1 MIATNGYTPKSL
13 PWHARRVIPFVGYM
27 AATETLPPAL
37 LAKQL
42 PHRRT
47 VIDSNLDIDFFRPA
61 PDSPRLL
68 FGGATA
74 NGLQDPAAIA
84 RSCTDVSGARC
95 RTSPT
100 SSSATSGRG
109 NVPGRST

>member
-1 MIATNGYTPKSL
+1 
-13 PWHARRVIPFVGYM
+13 M
-27 AATETLPPAL
+27 AATEPLPPAL

-61 PDSPRLL
+61 PDSSRACCSAAPRP
-68 FGGATA
+68 TA
-74 NGLQDPAAIA
+74 WKILQPSPP
-84 RSCTDVSGARC
+84 SCTDVSGARC

-100 SSSATSGRG
+100 SS
-109 NVPGRST
+109 